1 MPIDAKDLADLGKL
15 PLDDFVAAMDARHRA
30 ALAAAEW
37 WPALKAARPSWDDS
51 GVGMSFDSAVLRRRF
66 PTHFVMGL
74 LSPFYSEGIAAPDR
88 RRCTWAVSFSPFAE
102 NARGHGQGG
111 AVAAIF
117 DLATASLGSQLRG
130 GVGGTPTKS
139 LAVRYR
145 RPLVPMPGVFRLD
158 VEVVEEAEPAAAGAA
173 AGAGAAAAAAA
184 AGAGAG
190 GGVGLGLSREIHL
203 RATLSDGSGT
213 TVYDSAEATLVDL
226 SVKRPAGGGG
236 GGGGGGNKQS
246 RL

>member
-15 PLDDFVAAMDARHRA
+15 PLDDFVAVMDARHRA
-30 ALAAAEW
+30 ALDAAEW

-145 RPLVPMPGVFRLD
+145 RPLVPIPGVFRLD

-173 AGAGAAAAAAA
+173 AGAGG
-184 AGAGAG
+184 GAGA
-190 GGVGLGLSREIHL
+190 GLSREIHL

-236 GGGGGGNKQS
+236 GGGNTQS